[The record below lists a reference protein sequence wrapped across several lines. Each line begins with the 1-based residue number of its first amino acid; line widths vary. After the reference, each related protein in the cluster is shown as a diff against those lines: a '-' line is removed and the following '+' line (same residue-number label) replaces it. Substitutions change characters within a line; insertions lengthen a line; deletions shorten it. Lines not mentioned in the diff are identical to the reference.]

1 MCRFCLLFLV
11 LLPFSLLSAASTDG
25 VRVREGML
33 RGAPLDG
40 GIVAYLGIPYAAP
53 PVGALRWKPPQPAAA
68 WQGFRDATQFGARP
82 PQPTLWKDIVFRSP
96 KASEDCL
103 YLNVWAPASS
113 PRQKLPV
120 LVYFHGGGLVVGDGS
135 EGRYDGAALARRGL
149 VTVTVNYRLGIF
161 GFLSHPELSAETP
174 ARASGNYGLLD
185 QVAAL
190 RWVRENIAAFG
201 GDPARITI
209 GGESAGSISVSA
221 LMASPLSRDLM
232 AGAIGESGSVLGAM
246 SAVSLAQAEAAGVE
260 FAKAIAKPSLAE
272 LRALPSEELLAAALR
287 VNANHGRIVIDGLF
301 LIEDPAL
308 TYREGRQ
315 ARIPLLAGWTSAE
328 MDPGMVLAGK
338 EPTPEVFLAALDRL
352 LGAQAPAVA
361 RVYPHATPSEVLQSA
376 TDLSSDLF
384 IAQSSWKWTDQHSRS
399 SGKPVYRFLY
409 SQLLPPQVLSEWGPD
424 AKPSAPRLGAPH
436 AADIP
441 YFLGNLPLVN
451 LWAWTPSDHAASE
464 RIQAYVLRFVQT
476 GNPNHAGAVEWPAL
490 KPDSPVEMVLADRCE
505 ARAAPDLERRRVL
518 DSLGGH

>member
-1 MCRFCLLFLV
+1 M
-11 LLPFSLLSAASTDG
+11 LLPLSFLSAASPDP
-25 VRVREGML
+25 VKVREGML
-33 RGAPLDG
+33 KGVPLEG
-40 GIVAYLGIPYAAP
+40 GIIAYLGIPYAAP
-53 PVGALRWKPPQPAAA
+53 PVGALRWKPPQPAAP
-68 WQGFRDATQFGARP
+68 WQGLREAAQFGPRP
-82 PQPTLWKDIVFRSP
+82 HQPTLWKDIIFRSP

-103 YLNVWAPASS
+103 YLNVWAPAAAAA
-113 PRQKLPV
+113 RKLPV

-135 EGRYDGAALARRGL
+135 EARYDGAALARRGL

-161 GFLSHPELSAETP
+161 GFLSHPELSAESP
-174 ARASGNYGLLD
+174 AKASGNYGLLD

-190 RWVRENIAAFG
+190 RWVRDNIAAFG

-221 LMASPLSRDLM
+221 LMASPLSRDLL
-232 AGAIGESGSVLGAM
+232 AGAIGESGSLLGTM
-246 SAVSLAQAEAAGVE
+246 TPSTLAQAEAAGVQ
-260 FAKAIAKPSLAE
+260 FAKAIKKASLAE
-272 LRALPSEELLAAALR
+272 LRALPAEELLAAALKA
-287 VNANHGRIVIDGLF
+287 NANEGDIVIDGVL
-301 LIEDPAL
+301 LVEDPAL

-328 MDPGMVLAGK
+328 MDPGMVLTGK
-338 EPTPEVFLAALDRL
+338 EPTTEVFLAALDRL
-352 LGAQAPAVA
+352 FGAQAPAVA
-361 RVYPHATPSEVLQSA
+361 RVYPHATPAEVLQSA

-384 IAQSSWKWTDQHSRS
+384 IAQSTWKWTDQHARS

-409 SQLLPPQVLSEWGPD
+409 SQMLPPQVLSEWGPD

-441 YFLGNLPLVN
+441 YFLGNLPLVK

-476 GNPNHAGAVEWPAL
+476 GNPNPAEATEWPAL
-490 KPDSPVEMVLADRCE
+490 QADKPVEMVLAEKCQ
-505 ARAAPDLERRRVL
+505 ARPAPDLERRRVMDTL
-518 DSLGGH
+518 AGH